1 MQLHAHKYRP
11 IAASRLKYPSF
22 FHSGS
27 LSLSLSLIYI
37 LYIYIYIYIIITQSN
52 RT

>member
-27 LSLSLSLIYI
+27 LSLSLSHIYI
-37 LYIYIYIYIIITQSN
+37 IYIYIYIL
-52 RT
+52 

>member
-27 LSLSLSLIYI
+27 LSLSLSLSHIYI
-37 LYIYIYIYIIITQSN
+37 IYIYIS
-52 RT
+52 